1 MNKSFKNNNN
11 NNKNIALPFQSHQNL
26 KLALEER
33 RNLWGLKLAELKIQV
48 MEANKMH
55 TEHEEDEEEFVLL
68 DIDVLYEKFDI
79 PPNAPYTLT
88 DLDTLNPILII
99 DGKLKL
105 IGEYEE
111 TIGTCFVFSEDE
123 AAQTVHDER
132 GPSEANLPQ
141 GKSTIHPKQV
151 KPVGRLNKI
160 LKFRILLDDEVV
172 DATTEQFQDQTT
184 EPTN

>member
-1 MNKSFKNNNN
+1 
-11 NNKNIALPFQSHQNL
+11 
-26 KLALEER
+26 
-33 RNLWGLKLAELKIQV
+33 

-55 TEHEEDEEEFVLL
+55 PEHEEDEEEFVLL
-68 DIDVLYEKFDI
+68 DLDVLYGQFDI

-88 DLDTLNPILII
+88 DLDTLNPVLII

-123 AAQTVHDER
+123 AAQMVHEER
-132 GPSEANLPQ
+132 GPSEANLTP
-141 GKSTIHPKQV
+141 GKSTIHPNQAPRKQV
-151 KPVGRLNKI
+151 KPVARLHKI
-160 LKFRILLDDEVV
+160 LKFRILLDDELQ
-172 DATTEQFQDQTT
+172 DATTEQLQNETT